1 MKPAVRRALTQLAPG
16 VDRFGLVLA
25 LLVLSYLVFAL
36 SGSSTPRIL
45 EGSFAVVAL
54 WLALHASAVG
64 PRVRLWAA
72 AMLLA
77 AFLAVVVITQSVADS
92 TALLAG
98 QRELRIRHG
107 SDTYRLRLTA
117 SGKLI
122 LTK

>member
-1 MKPAVRRALTQLAPG
+1 MDFRTQGAAPASGQTRADSP
-16 VDRFGLVLA
+16 
-25 LLVLSYLVFAL
+25 
-36 SGSSTPRIL
+36 
-45 EGSFAVVAL
+45 
-54 WLALHASAVG
+54 
-64 PRVRLWAA
+64 
-72 AMLLA
+72 
-77 AFLAVVVITQSVADS
+77 VIDFPVADS

>member
-1 MKPAVRRALTQLAPG
+1 MDPRTQATAHSSG
-16 VDRFGLVLA
+16 QTRVDG
-25 LLVLSYLVFAL
+25 
-36 SGSSTPRIL
+36 P
-45 EGSFAVVAL
+45 VVDF
-54 WLALHASAVG
+54 
-64 PRVRLWAA
+64 P
-72 AMLLA
+72 
-77 AFLAVVVITQSVADS
+77 VADS